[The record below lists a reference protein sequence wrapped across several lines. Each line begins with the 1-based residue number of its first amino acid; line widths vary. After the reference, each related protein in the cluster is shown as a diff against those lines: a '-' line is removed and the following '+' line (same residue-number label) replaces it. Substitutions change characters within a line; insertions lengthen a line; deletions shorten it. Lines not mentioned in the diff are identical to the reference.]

1 MNRIMPIAT
10 LCLPRRPT
18 PHLRRIDEQGCPAS
32 FANLGAERVHVPALE
47 APARVD
53 RRRGLPP
60 AAPAIK
66 AIVTISHEP
75 TSPLTFNSDRSPA
88 RCSEGFQSRVGAASS
103 GRGQNDGPPRAGGRR
118 QRYAFLEDW
127 TATRPRPYRRR
138 PYRRRSSQPRSSGRS
153 GTGTAT
159 PQRRGRGRRSR
170 RRRPDSTRGRQPRP
184 SPRWRAGR

>member
-1 MNRIMPIAT
+1 MPIAT
-10 LCLPRRPT
+10 LCLPQRPT

-88 RCSEGFQSRVGAASS
+88 RCSEGLKSRVGAAGS
-103 GRGQNDGPPRAGGRR
+103 GRGQNDGPPRAGGPSTALCLPRR
-118 QRYAFLEDW
+118 LDRYSASTLPEAAISSAIFPATLERTFGNRNSDA
-127 TATRPRPYRRR
+127 TATRQR
-138 PYRRRSSQPRSSGRS
+138 
-153 GTGTAT
+153 TAVPT
-159 PQRRGRGRRSR
+159 
-170 RRRPDSTRGRQPRP
+170 
-184 SPRWRAGR
+184 

>member
-1 MNRIMPIAT
+1 MPIAT

-32 FANLGAERVHVPALE
+32 FANLGAERVHAPALE

-75 TSPLTFNSDRSPA
+75 TSPVNLQFRSEPSAVQRRVPIPSRRSRLGTRSNRRPPA
-88 RCSEGFQSRVGAASS
+88 RGGPSTALCLPGRLDRYSASTLPEAAISS
-103 GRGQNDGPPRAGGRR
+103 AIFPAT
-118 QRYAFLEDW
+118 LERKFGKRKSDT
-127 TATRPRPYRRR
+127 TATR
-138 PYRRRSSQPRSSGRS
+138 
-153 GTGTAT
+153 
-159 PQRRGRGRRSR
+159 QRMAV
-170 RRRPDSTRGRQPRP
+170 PT
-184 SPRWRAGR
+184 

>member
-32 FANLGAERVHVPALE
+32 FANLGAERVHAPALE

-75 TSPLTFNSDRSPA
+75 TSPVNLQFRSEPSAVQRRVPIPSRRSRLGTRSKRRPPA
-88 RCSEGFQSRVGAASS
+88 RGGPSTALCLPGRLDRYSASTLPEAAISS
-103 GRGQNDGPPRAGGRR
+103 AIFPAT
-118 QRYAFLEDW
+118 LERTFGKRKSDT
-127 TATRPRPYRRR
+127 TATR
-138 PYRRRSSQPRSSGRS
+138 
-153 GTGTAT
+153 
-159 PQRRGRGRRSR
+159 QRMAV
-170 RRRPDSTRGRQPRP
+170 PT
-184 SPRWRAGR
+184 

>member
-1 MNRIMPIAT
+1 MPIAT

-32 FANLGAERVHVPALE
+32 FANLGAERVHAPALE

-75 TSPLTFNSDRSPA
+75 TSPVNLQFRSEPSA
-88 RCSEGFQSRVGAASS
+88 VQRRVPIPSRRSRLGTRSK
-103 GRGQNDGPPRAGGRR
+103 RRPPRAGGRR

-153 GTGTAT
+153 GRGKAT
-159 PQRRGRGRRSR
+159 RPRRGRGWRCPRK
-170 RRRPDSTRGRQPRP
+170 PLGNTRCRQPRP

>member
-1 MNRIMPIAT
+1 MPIAT

-18 PHLRRIDEQGCPAS
+18 PRLRRIDEQGCPAS

-53 RRRGLPP
+53 RRRGLPT

-88 RCSEGFQSRVGAASS
+88 RCSEGFQSRVGAAGS

-127 TATRPRPYRRR
+127 TATRPRPYWRR
-138 PYRRRSSQPRSSGRS
+138 PYRRRSSQPRLNEHSGR
-153 GTGTAT
+153 GKAT
-159 PQRRGRGRRSR
+159 RPRRGRGWRCPRK
-170 RRRPDSTRGRQPRP
+170 PLGNTRCRQPRP

>member
-1 MNRIMPIAT
+1 MPIAT

-32 FANLGAERVHVPALE
+32 FANLGAERVHAPALE

-75 TSPLTFNSDRSPA
+75 TSPVNLQFRSEPSAVQRRVPIPSRRSRLGTRSKRRPPARGGPSTALCLPRRLDRYSASTLPEAAISSAIFPATLERTFGNRNSDA
-88 RCSEGFQSRVGAASS
+88 
-103 GRGQNDGPPRAGGRR
+103 
-118 QRYAFLEDW
+118 
-127 TATRPRPYRRR
+127 TATRQR
-138 PYRRRSSQPRSSGRS
+138 
-153 GTGTAT
+153 TAVPT
-159 PQRRGRGRRSR
+159 
-170 RRRPDSTRGRQPRP
+170 
-184 SPRWRAGR
+184 

>member
-1 MNRIMPIAT
+1 MPIAT

-32 FANLGAERVHVPALE
+32 FANLGAERVHAPALE

-75 TSPLTFNSDRSPA
+75 TSPVNLQFRSEPSAVQRRVPIPSRRSRLGTRSKRRPPA
-88 RCSEGFQSRVGAASS
+88 RGGPSTALCLPRRLDRYSASTLPEAAISS
-103 GRGQNDGPPRAGGRR
+103 AIFPAT
-118 QRYAFLEDW
+118 LERTFGKRKSDT
-127 TATRPRPYRRR
+127 TATR
-138 PYRRRSSQPRSSGRS
+138 
-153 GTGTAT
+153 
-159 PQRRGRGRRSR
+159 QRMAV
-170 RRRPDSTRGRQPRP
+170 PT
-184 SPRWRAGR
+184 

>member
-1 MNRIMPIAT
+1 MPIAT

-32 FANLGAERVHVPALE
+32 FANLGAERVHAPALE

-75 TSPLTFNSDRSPA
+75 TSPVNLQFRSEPSAVQRRVPIPSRRSRLGTRSKRRPPA
-88 RCSEGFQSRVGAASS
+88 RGGPSTALCLPGRLDRYSASTLPEAAISS
-103 GRGQNDGPPRAGGRR
+103 AIFPAT
-118 QRYAFLEDW
+118 LERTFGKRKSDT
-127 TATRPRPYRRR
+127 TATR
-138 PYRRRSSQPRSSGRS
+138 
-153 GTGTAT
+153 
-159 PQRRGRGRRSR
+159 QRMAV
-170 RRRPDSTRGRQPRP
+170 PT
-184 SPRWRAGR
+184 